1 MSVKLLNAAA
11 AIGAG
16 NPQKSNVPFDELITF
31 QIVTTGSP
39 SQVNVDIEGSIDGGE
54 NYEVLLSHDVT
65 AEGKMFHVSGKPVTH
80 IRGNLKTLT
89 GGSSPTV
96 TLEMQVGER

>member
-1 MSVKLLNAAA
+1 MSVKLLDAVTAV
-11 AIGAG
+11 GAG
-16 NPQKSNVPFDELITF
+16 SPQKSNVPFDELITF
-31 QIVTTGSP
+31 QLIIDSGSP
-39 SQVNVDIEGSIDGGE
+39 SQVDIDIEGSIDGGT

-65 AEGKMFHVSGKPVTH
+65 AEGKMFHLSGKPTTH

-89 GGSSPTV
+89 GGGTV